1 MSELKASMPT
11 NDERREVSARMREY
25 ADFDFDDS
33 NPLWYIM
40 KAVYGDV
47 ARHGENELFAKLADL
62 IEPTERTCY
71 MNEYDVE
78 GYTVPES
85 ICGDGF
91 CSECDGII
99 AVEDR
104 YCRHCGAKVVG
115 K

>member
-1 MSELKASMPT
+1 MSELKTSMPT
-11 NDERREVSARMREY
+11 NEERREVAARLREDGSLRNF
-25 ADFDFDDS
+25 AEVFDIDRDTDNDWTWGS
-33 NPLWYIM
+33 
-40 KAVYGDV
+40 DV
-47 ARHGENELFAKLADL
+47 ASRIADL

-91 CSECDGII
+91 CSGCDGVI

-104 YCRHCGAKVVG
+104 YCPHCGAKVV
-115 K
+115 